1 MKQEV
6 KELLV
11 QYQQGELDGVLVYQ
25 ALAKLSP
32 NESMK
37 KALLELV
44 ADEGRHAGILKKYT
58 NKILEIQI
66 NQNNLLVSR
75 QKFVTAF
82 NMTFSSNTWSV
93 TKQNLNMLK
102 L

>member
-1 MKQEV
+1 MVNEKLRFRNYRWNQNIQE
-6 KELLV
+6 K
-11 QYQQGELDGVLVYQ
+11 
-25 ALAKLSP
+25 KKI
-32 NESMK
+32 NEDRN
-37 KALLELV
+37 E
-44 ADEGRHAGILKKYT
+44 
-58 NKILEIQI
+58 